1 MFKMEKIFITV
12 KKCLQTKIS
21 YSSIS
26 FIKTVCEF
34 FYINSYN
41 IFLMWDVLQYCVL
54 EALL

>member
-1 MFKMEKIFITV
+1 MFKKEKIFITV

-26 FIKTVCEF
+26 FIKTVCDF

>member
-1 MFKMEKIFITV
+1 MEKIFITV
-12 KKCLQTKIS
+12 KKSLQTKIS

-34 FYINSYN
+34 FYINSY